1 MSAWRDEPC
10 DKGFMFE
17 FSSDCFLASGANQD
31 MVTVSSTFLPHP
43 SIRSQKRAL
52 RVRSKKLGEG
62 FKQGH
67 ATPEKRPFRR
77 SFGFLTV
84 SRFSVRFATCLN
96 IHH

>member
-52 RVRSKKLGEG
+52 RVRLIA
-62 FKQGH
+62 Q
-67 ATPEKRPFRR
+67 
-77 SFGFLTV
+77 
-84 SRFSVRFATCLN
+84 FSVHCASTFN
-96 IHH
+96 MHHRYLKSSGNQLRTWKHAGQ

>member
-1 MSAWRDEPC
+1 MFAWRGEPC
-10 DKGFMFE
+10 DKGLMFE
-17 FSSDCFLASGANQD
+17 FSSDCFLASGANHD
-31 MVTVSSTFLPHP
+31 MVTVSSTFLP
-43 SIRSQKRAL
+43 QKS
-52 RVRSKKLGEG
+52 SKKLGEG